1 MHANNSILEYP
12 SHPINKRIGIL
23 ECTHKWWVSSGN
35 SLDHKRIQASPQLV
49 HKNVLFTSTMSGP
62 YNSFLHI
69 KHNTHTIPFS
79 EILGKKIR
87 RGHKPQQFHCNKLV
101 SKINHNAQCES
112 NSGPWSRETY
122 THHINSLLCC
132 QHYLRCIIQII
143 SYAGFIEVSMI
154 WYMMS
159 SYKWKRH
166 TMDRASFYT
175 KYRIWI
181 YDVIGSGYLT
191 YIKMCRYHRMRW
203 LLLVP
208 IEKIDLA
215 YLSSKKSII
224 KVDGFPTTIGSFWV
238 DPHTAATMHPAPK
251 MPKAIT

>member
-49 HKNVLFTSTMSGP
+49 HKDVLFTSNMSGP

-69 KHNTHTIPFS
+69 KHNTHNSFS

-101 SKINHNAQCES
+101 SKIDHNAQCES

-122 THHINSLLCC
+122 THHTKSLLCC

-143 SYAGFIEVSMI
+143 SSAGFIEVSMI

-191 YIKMCRYHRMRW
+191 
-203 LLLVP
+203 
-208 IEKIDLA
+208 
-215 YLSSKKSII
+215 
-224 KVDGFPTTIGSFWV
+224 
-238 DPHTAATMHPAPK
+238 
-251 MPKAIT
+251 